1 MPLQLWNFK
10 MTEATEVKPKN
21 KGGRPRKEKG
31 GKNVWIPA
39 DLLDTVLLMI
49 QATRQ
54 KQQRQQVQAS

>member
-1 MPLQLWNFK
+1 
-10 MTEATEVKPKN
+10 MTEQIEAIEVKPKN

-39 DLLDTVLLMI
+39 EILDTVLLMI

-54 KQQRQQVQAS
+54 KQRQQVQV

>member
-1 MPLQLWNFK
+1 
-10 MTEATEVKPKN
+10 MTEQIEAIEPKPKN
-21 KGGRPRKEKG
+21 KGGRPRKDKG

-54 KQQRQQVQAS
+54 KQQRQQVQS

>member
-1 MPLQLWNFK
+1 
-10 MTEATEVKPKN
+10 MTEQIEVIEPKPKN
-21 KGGRPRKEKG
+21 KGGRPRKDKG

-54 KQQRQQVQAS
+54 ANQRQQVTS